1 MKTKTSRAA
10 KVRAALE
17 AGESVKDIAAR
28 FKLKPQTVYTL
39 RWKMNQESKKRRYNL
54 SKLKPNV
61 PLVVDQTNVVVGKTV
76 SRKIGRPKK
85 VLTFNKLKEVADKLT
100 TQNNNTASNFL
111 REELASIER
120 QIDNLHTIASFLTI
134 RLRQMEQNGE

>member
-1 MKTKTSRAA
+1 MISKSSV
-10 KVRAALE
+10 VRDMTI
-17 AGESVKDIAAR
+17 AGKSPKEISKSLNVP
-28 FKLKPQTVYTL
+28 LSTVYTV
-39 RWKMNQESKKRRYNL
+39 RWKMKNDKKRRYNL

-61 PLVVDQTNVVVGKTV
+61 PLVVDQTNVVVDKTV

-85 VLTFNKLKEVADKLT
+85 VLTFAKLKKVSDKLA

-120 QIDNLHTIASFLTI
+120 QIDNLHTIASFLAI

>member
-1 MKTKTSRAA
+1 MISKSSV
-10 KVRAALE
+10 VRDMTI
-17 AGESVKDIAAR
+17 AGKSPKEISKSLNVP
-28 FKLKPQTVYTL
+28 LSTVYTV
-39 RWKMNQESKKRRYNL
+39 RWKMKNDKKRRYNL

>member
-1 MKTKTSRAA
+1 MISKSSV
-10 KVRAALE
+10 VRDMTI
-17 AGESVKDIAAR
+17 AGKSPKEISKSLNVP
-28 FKLKPQTVYTL
+28 LSTVYTV
-39 RWKMNQESKKRRYNL
+39 RWKMKNDKKRRYNL

-61 PLVVDQTNVVVGKTV
+61 PLVVDQTNVVVDKTV

-85 VLTFNKLKEVADKLT
+85 VLTFAKLKKVSDKLA

>member
-39 RWKMNQESKKRRYNL
+39 RWKMKNDKKRRYNL

-111 REELASIER
+111 REELTSIER